1 VNKRKK
7 RAKKRKFTKEFKV
20 EAVKLVL
27 DQGMSQSD
35 VSRDLGINPDVISR
49 WVLEY
54 ESNQEE
60 AFPGK
65 GRLKPQEK
73 RIQELE
79 QENRRLRMERDILKK
94 ATAYFAKLSD

>member
-1 VNKRKK
+1 MTQRVR

-20 EAVKLVL
+20 EAVKLVV
-27 DQGMSQSD
+27 DGGMLQSD

-54 ESNQEE
+54 EANAEE

-65 GRLKPQEK
+65 GRLKPQDK

-79 QENRRLRMERDILKK
+79 SEVKRLEMERDILKK